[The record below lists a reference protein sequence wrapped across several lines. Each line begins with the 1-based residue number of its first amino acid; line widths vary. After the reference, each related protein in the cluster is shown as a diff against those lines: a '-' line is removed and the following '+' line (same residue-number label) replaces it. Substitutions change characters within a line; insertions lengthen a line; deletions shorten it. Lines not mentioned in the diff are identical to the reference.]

1 MVVIRPVVMSL
12 LLYGMLGELATY
24 DFVKHELMHR
34 GVFQSESAASSDD
47 DGGSVEGVA
56 LHVVA
61 SLITGVVAATGECF
75 IHHR

>member
-12 LLYGMLGELATY
+12 LLYGILGELATY

-34 GVFQSESAASSDD
+34 GVFQSKSAASSD
-47 DGGSVEGVA
+47 GVEGVA

-61 SLITGVVAATGECF
+61 SLITGVVAATGVYF

>member
-1 MVVIRPVVMSL
+1 
-12 LLYGMLGELATY
+12 MLGELATY

-34 GVFQSESAASSDD
+34 GVFQGKSVASSDD
-47 DGGSVEGVA
+47 GVEGVA

-61 SLITGVVAATGECF
+61 SLITGVVAATGVYF

>member
-1 MVVIRPVVMSL
+1 MVVIRPVVMSI

-34 GVFQSESAASSDD
+34 GVFQGKSVTSSD
-47 DGGSVEGVA
+47 GVEGVA

-61 SLITGVVAATGECF
+61 SLITGVVAATGVYF

>member
-1 MVVIRPVVMSL
+1 MSL
-12 LLYGMLGELATY
+12 LLYGVLGELATY

-34 GVFQSESAASSDD
+34 GVFQSESADSSDN
-47 DGGSVEGVA
+47 GGCVEGVA

-61 SLITGVVAATGECF
+61 SLITGVVAATGEYF

>member
-1 MVVIRPVVMSL
+1 MSL
-12 LLYGMLGELATY
+12 LLYGTLGELATY

-34 GVFQSESAASSDD
+34 GVFQSESVASSDG